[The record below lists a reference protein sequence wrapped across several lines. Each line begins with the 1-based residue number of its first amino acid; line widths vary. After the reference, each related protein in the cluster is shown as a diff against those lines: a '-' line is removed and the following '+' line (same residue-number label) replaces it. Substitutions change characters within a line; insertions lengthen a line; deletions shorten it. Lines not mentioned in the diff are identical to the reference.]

1 MSFPRYPAYKDS
13 GVEWLGE
20 VPEHWEELRLRFA
33 AMLNPSKQESR
44 LIGEK
49 ETVSF
54 LPMEAIGE
62 DGSLSLEQEKEVGE
76 CLNGYTYFKEG
87 DVCIAKITPCFE
99 NGKGAILRDL
109 KGGIGFGTTEL
120 IVARPRTEIMTA
132 QFLDYLFRS
141 STFRS
146 LGEAAMYGAGGQKR
160 VPDSFVRDFAS
171 FLPPIAEQSA
181 IATFLDRET
190 AKIDALIAEQQR
202 LIELLQE
209 KRQAVISHAV
219 TKGLNPDAPM
229 KDSGVEWLGE
239 VPEHWGVTRLKHATD
254 LIVDCPHETPA
265 YAEDGKF
272 LVVRTADLDGGRLRD
287 ESEMKRVDVLEYTNR
302 IRRASLEE
310 QDIVYGREGERWGHA
325 ALVPLSSKFCLG
337 QRMMQ
342 FRCGPNWEPEFLMW
356 LLNSRAVYL
365 QGSLDTVGATSPHVN
380 VATIRNY
387 ILPAPP
393 RQEQAL
399 IAGYLANAAAKHD
412 SLIDKSKVSSSVL
425 QERRSALISAAVTG
439 QIDVRG
445 LVAEASA
452 A

>member
-13 GVEWLGE
+13 GVEWLGQ
-20 VPEHWEELRLRFA
+20 VPEHWNRTALKFLADYQNGYPFKPDERGETGLPIIRISQLTGDDEPAYYSGTLDERVKVRNGDLLFSWSA
-33 AMLNPSKQESR
+33 TIDSYIWNKGEAWLNQHIFRVSPSKEADKRYLYYAIKHVAPKLADFDAHGSTMR
-44 LIGEK
+44 HIKK
-49 ETVSF
+49 E
-54 LPMEAIGE
+54 
-62 DGSLSLEQEKEVGE
+62 
-76 CLNGYTYFKEG
+76 
-87 DVCIAKITPCFE
+87 
-99 NGKGAILRDL
+99 
-109 KGGIGFGTTEL
+109 
-120 IVARPRTEIMTA
+120 
-132 QFLDYLFRS
+132 
-141 STFRS
+141 S
-146 LGEAAMYGAGGQKR
+146 LGEKIY
-160 VPDSFVRDFAS
+160 VPLVFDQG
-171 FLPPIAEQSA
+171 L

-239 VPEHWGVTRLKHATD
+239 VPEHWGVTCLKHATD

-265 YAEDGKF
+265 YAEDGEF

-287 ESEMKRVDVLEYTNR
+287 ESDMKRVDVLEYTNR

-310 QDIVYGREGERWGHA
+310 HDIVYGREGERWGHA
-325 ALVPLSSKFCLG
+325 ALVPLSLKFCLG

-365 QGSLDTVGATSPHVN
+365 QGALDTVGATSPHVN

-412 SLIDKSKVSSSVL
+412 SLIDESKVSSSVL

-445 LVAEASA
+445 LAPEPSA

>member
-1 MSFPRYPAYKDS
+1 MSFPRYPAYKPS

-20 VPEHWEELRLRFA
+20 VPEHWEMGQSRRRFRLRNEPTKEADEQLTASQKHGIIRQAEFIESEGRRVVEVIKGQDILKHVEPGDFVISMRSFQGGLEYSEVRGCISSA
-33 AMLNPSKQESR
+33 YVMLAPVKQVIPTFFSW
-44 LIGEK
+44 L
-49 ETVSF
+49 
-54 LPMEAIGE
+54 
-62 DGSLSLEQEKEVGE
+62 
-76 CLNGYTYFKEG
+76 FKSQPY
-87 DVCIAKITPCFE
+87 IQA
-99 NGKGAILRDL
+99 LQS
-109 KGGIGFGTTEL
+109 TTNL
-120 IVARPRTEIMTA
+120 
-132 QFLDYLFRS
+132 
-141 STFRS
+141 
-146 LGEAAMYGAGGQKR
+146 
-160 VPDSFVRDFAS
+160 VRDGQALRFS
-171 FLPPIAEQSA
+171 NFCQVDIPVIPPNEQLA
-181 IATFLDRET
+181 IATFLDHET

-209 KRQAVISHAV
+209 KRQAVISHVV
-219 TKGLNPDAPM
+219 TKGLNPDATM

-239 VPEHWGVTRLKHATD
+239 VPEHWGLTRLKNATD

-265 YAEDGKF
+265 YAEDGEF

-287 ESEMKRVDVLEYTNR
+287 ESDMKRVDVLEYTNR

-310 QDIVYGREGERWGHA
+310 HDIVYGREGERWGHA

-365 QGSLDTVGATSPHVN
+365 QGALDTVGATSPHVN

-393 RQEQAL
+393 RQEQAF

-412 SLIDKSKVSSSVL
+412 LLIDESKVSSSVL

-445 LVAEASA
+445 LVPEAEAA
-452 A
+452 

>member
-13 GVEWLGE
+13 GVAWLGDYPTHWQAKPLWTLFRRVKRQGHEGQELLSVYRDHGVVPKSSRDDNFNKPSDDLSAYQLVE
-20 VPEHWEELRLRFA
+20 VDDLAINKMKAWQGSVA
-33 AMLNPSKQESR
+33 ISKYKG
-44 LIGEK
+44 I
-49 ETVSF
+49 VSPAYHVYTRIHQQNSSY
-54 LPMEAIGE
+54 LHHLMRSDRYITGYL
-62 DGSLSLEQEKEVGE
+62 SLSKGIRVNQWDLQPEYHSRMPILLPPLEEQISI
-76 CLNGYTYFKEG
+76 GY
-87 DVCIAKITPCFE
+87 
-99 NGKGAILRDL
+99 
-109 KGGIGFGTTEL
+109 
-120 IVARPRTEIMTA
+120 
-132 QFLDYLFRS
+132 FLDH
-141 STFRS
+141 
-146 LGEAAMYGAGGQKR
+146 
-160 VPDSFVRDFAS
+160 
-171 FLPPIAEQSA
+171 
-181 IATFLDRET
+181 ET

-239 VPEHWGVTRLKHATD
+239 VPEHWGVTCLKHATD

-265 YAEDGKF
+265 YAEDGEF

-287 ESEMKRVDVLEYTNR
+287 ESDMKRVDVLEYTNR

-310 QDIVYGREGERWGHA
+310 HDIVYGREGERWGHA
-325 ALVPLSSKFCLG
+325 ALVPLSLKFCLG

-365 QGSLDTVGATSPHVN
+365 QGALDTVGATSPHVN

-412 SLIDKSKVSSSVL
+412 SLIDESKVSSSVL

-445 LVAEASA
+445 LAPEPSA